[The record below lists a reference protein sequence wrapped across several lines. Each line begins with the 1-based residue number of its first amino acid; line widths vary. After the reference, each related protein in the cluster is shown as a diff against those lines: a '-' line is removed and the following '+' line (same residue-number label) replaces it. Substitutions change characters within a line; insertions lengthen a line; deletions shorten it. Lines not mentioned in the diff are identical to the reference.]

1 MVLSSKKKNYTKS
14 KYLKINIDKKE
25 GKEEYLRNSTQI
37 IHKSKANTKFSTKN
51 SIFKKYWKNK
61 KSKINESRCEIQK
74 FNSSNKLSIEISGI
88 VNNQNELKKYKRKK
102 SQRASANK
110 ISKKR
115 NRLASMSKSM
125 DPIF

>member
-1 MVLSSKKKNYTKS
+1 MSSKKKNYTKS
-14 KYLKINIDKKE
+14 KYLKINIDEKE

-61 KSKINESRCEIQK
+61 KTKINESKCEIQK

-88 VNNQNELKKYKRKK
+88 VNNQNESKKSKKKK
-102 SQRASANK
+102 SQRASDNK